1 MKQKH
6 IRWSAVFDRISM
18 VIIAAT
24 AMILTSCL
32 GSDKNS
38 DITYYND
45 TAITGFTLGTMNR
58 YLHTTS
64 KAGTDSIY
72 KRTYKGSDYKFTIN
86 QTTGE
91 IFNIDS
97 LPVNTDAE
105 HVICA
110 VSTKNSGR
118 VMIYDFLN
126 DTWSLLTRDSTDFS
140 FDRKLRVFDMTG
152 KYHNDYTV
160 KVNVHQENGDEL
172 NWHEKNYSDDFANMK
187 GLKLIILND
196 VLYVFGDN
204 GTSTVAYKSPI
215 SDGQNWTP
223 LTFSFDH
230 PLARDAYDNI
240 MVFDDKIHIVDNGAI
255 YTSVDG
261 EHWTLASQ
269 GASIKKVVANDWLRV
284 YALSNDN
291 KLISSEDLKEWRVE
305 ELDENIEF
313 FPTERIGYRTGIMA
327 TAMYAKELLVV
338 GNRSAITYPNDT
350 RAVVWRY
357 IEEGITGGEHKWTY
371 LNGDNTNIHQL
382 PNMKG
387 MAVSP
392 YGEYIIGLG
401 GKSEGDPIIKPYS
414 KMYVSHDGG
423 LTWKYDSRFALPV
436 GLDTDATSVGMAI
449 DKNNYIWMIFSG
461 SGQIYYGRL
470 NSMGWKKP
478 QKEFK

>member
-1 MKQKH
+1 MKQKY
-6 IRWSAVFDRISM
+6 IRCSSVRDCVSM
-18 VIIAAT
+18 VIIAVT
-24 AMILTSCL
+24 AMVLTSCL
-32 GSDKNS
+32 GSDKSS

-45 TAITGFTLGTMNR
+45 TAITGFSLGTMNR

-86 QTTGE
+86 QATGE

-110 VSTKNSGR
+110 VSTKNSGV
-118 VMIYDFLN
+118 VMIYDSTKDAWN
-126 DTWSLLTRDSTDFS
+126 LLTRDSTDFS
-140 FDRKLRVFDMTG
+140 YDRQLRVFDMTG

-160 KVNVHQENGDEL
+160 KVNVHKENGDEL
-172 NWHEKNYSDDFANMK
+172 NWHEKDYSETFADMK
-187 GLKLIILND
+187 GLKLIISND

-223 LTFSFDH
+223 LTFNFNH
-230 PLARDAYDNI
+230 LLARDAYDNI
-240 MVFDDKIHIVDNGAI
+240 MEFDDKIYIVDNGAI
-255 YTSVDG
+255 YTSTDG
-261 EHWTLASQ
+261 ENWTQASQ
-269 GASIKKVVANDWLRV
+269 GASIKKIIANDWLRI
-284 YALSNDN
+284 YALNNDN

-305 ELDENIEF
+305 ELDESIDF
-313 FPTERIGYRTGIMA
+313 FPTERIGYRTSIMA
-327 TAMYAKELLVV
+327 TAMYSRELVVV
-338 GNRSAITYPNDT
+338 GNRSATDYPNDT

-357 IEEGITGGEHKWTY
+357 IEESITGGEHKWTY

-392 YGEYIIGLG
+392 YDEYIIGLG
-401 GKSEGDPIIKPYS
+401 GKSEGDVSIEPYS
-414 KMYVSHDGG
+414 KMYVSRDGG

-436 GLDTDATSVGMAI
+436 GLNTDATSVGMAI
-449 DKNNYIWMIFSG
+449 DKDNYIWMVFSG
-461 SGQIYYGRL
+461 TGQIYCGRL
-470 NSMGWKKP
+470 NSMGWEKP